1 MLAVVYTK
9 DNCPACKQL
18 KERFIR
24 EGQFFEEVRIGTDI
38 TREEFIE
45 RFPHVRMMP
54 HLVFA
59 NDE

>member
-24 EGQFFEEVRIGTDI
+24 EGQFFEEVHIGTDI
-38 TREEFIE
+38 TREEFMKQFPTV
-45 RFPHVRMMP
+45 RQVPHVVYKDM
-54 HLVFA
+54 
-59 NDE
+59 

>member
-24 EGQFFEEVRIGTDI
+24 EGQFFEEVHIGTDI
-38 TREEFIE
+38 TREEFTE
-45 RFPHVRMMP
+45 QFPTVRQVPHV
-54 HLVFA
+54 VYK
-59 NDE
+59 DK